1 MKELCPSGNNTRACQ
16 TRLAS
21 TAVFKSMIYAL
32 VLFEVPLKMHTRMQ
46 LSALRH
52 FEATCIFHVHVE
64 ITGNLLVVPLPELY
78 RPWIRGDK
86 NSASEEG
93 AEWCVEERCD

>member
-1 MKELCPSGNNTRACQ
+1 MH
-16 TRLAS
+16 
-21 TAVFKSMIYAL
+21 
-32 VLFEVPLKMHTRMQ
+32 LFFQVPLKMHTRLQ

-64 ITGNLLVVPLPELY
+64 IAGDLLVVPLPELY

-86 NSASEEG
+86 NSAPEEG
-93 AEWCVEERCD
+93 AEWRVEERCD